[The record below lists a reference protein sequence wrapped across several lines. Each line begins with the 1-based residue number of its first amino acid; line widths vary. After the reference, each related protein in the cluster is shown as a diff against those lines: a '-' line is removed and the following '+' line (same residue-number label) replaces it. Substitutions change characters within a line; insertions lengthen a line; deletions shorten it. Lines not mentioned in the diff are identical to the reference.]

1 MKKNRKI
8 NIAFAGTPEIAF
20 DIFEELSN
28 KDFQINFIL
37 TQTDKKAGRG
47 AQLRSSKFL
56 EKKGIYNVLQ
66 PENLND
72 SDFKKIILNQ
82 NIDLLIVVAYGKIL
96 PSWLLEYPKYGLSLI
111 HI

>member
-20 DIFEELSN
+20 NIFEELSK

-47 AQLRSSKFL
+47 AQLKSSKFL
-56 EKKGIYNVLQ
+56 EKRRHIAFY
-66 PENLND
+66 
-72 SDFKKIILNQ
+72 
-82 NIDLLIVVAYGKIL
+82 
-96 PSWLLEYPKYGLSLI
+96 SLRI
-111 HI
+111 

>member
-28 KDFQINFIL
+28 KDFQINFII

-47 AQLRSSKFL
+47 ARLRVLSFSKKRRRLKFSSL
-56 EKKGIYNVLQ
+56 RI
-66 PENLND
+66 
-72 SDFKKIILNQ
+72 
-82 NIDLLIVVAYGKIL
+82 
-96 PSWLLEYPKYGLSLI
+96 
-111 HI
+111 

>member
-37 TQTDKKAGRG
+37 TQTDKKSGRG
-47 AQLRSSKFL
+47 APLPDFL
-56 EKKGIYNVLQ
+56 SV
-66 PENLND
+66 
-72 SDFKKIILNQ
+72 
-82 NIDLLIVVAYGKIL
+82 
-96 PSWLLEYPKYGLSLI
+96 
-111 HI
+111 

>member
-20 DIFEELSN
+20 DIFEELST

-47 AQLRSSKFL
+47 SKIKSSRFL
-56 EKKGIYNVLQ
+56 EKK
-66 PENLND
+66 EC
-72 SDFKKIILNQ
+72 
-82 NIDLLIVVAYGKIL
+82 
-96 PSWLLEYPKYGLSLI
+96 KYGTF
-111 HI
+111 